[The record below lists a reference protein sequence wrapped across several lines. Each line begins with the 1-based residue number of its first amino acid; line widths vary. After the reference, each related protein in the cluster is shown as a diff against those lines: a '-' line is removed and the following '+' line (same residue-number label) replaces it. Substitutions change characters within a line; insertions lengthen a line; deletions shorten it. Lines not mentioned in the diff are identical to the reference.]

1 MLYVEILSGSRG
13 EDILGK
19 RVDGFHTNYTSS
31 KDFSNQQFILSMTL
45 YTSGDWKVDPNKD
58 ITFPLVD
65 WLINQFPVLKNTE
78 IEVNQVDLDGEFAS
92 GFCQDNDGEFLI
104 HIHNDLSYEDYVT
117 TLIHELVHVKQ
128 TLQGLKDHEMRESE
142 AYFWERLLCKEY
154 MTTPIS
160 GTQPTEIP
168 A

>member
-1 MLYVEILSGSRG
+1 
-13 EDILGK
+13 
-19 RVDGFHTNYTSS
+19 
-31 KDFSNQQFILSMTL
+31 MTL
-45 YTSGDWKVDPNKD
+45 FTSGDWIVDD
-58 ITFPLVD
+58 EREITFGVFEFMCKKFPLLVD
-65 WLINQFPVLKNTE
+65 ATV
-78 IEVNQVDLDGEFAS
+78 EVNQVDLTNEFGC
-92 GFCQDNDGEFLI
+92 GFCQVDEDGEFLI
-104 HIHNDLSYEDYVT
+104 HVHNDLSCEEYVT

>member
-1 MLYVEILSGSRG
+1 
-13 EDILGK
+13 
-19 RVDGFHTNYTSS
+19 
-31 KDFSNQQFILSMTL
+31 MTL
-45 YTSGDWKVDPNKD
+45 FTSGDWIVDNERE
-58 ITFPLVD
+58 ITFGVFEFMCKKFPLLVGAT
-65 WLINQFPVLKNTE
+65 V
-78 IEVNQVDLDGEFAS
+78 EVNQVDLTNEFGC
-92 GFCQDNDGEFLI
+92 GFCQVDEDGEFLI
-104 HIHNDLSYEDYVT
+104 HIHNDLSCEEYVT

>member
-1 MLYVEILSGSRG
+1 
-13 EDILGK
+13 
-19 RVDGFHTNYTSS
+19 
-31 KDFSNQQFILSMTL
+31 MTL
-45 YTSGDWKVDPNKD
+45 FTSGDWIVDNERE
-58 ITFPLVD
+58 ITFGVFEFMCKKFPLLVD
-65 WLINQFPVLKNTE
+65 ATV
-78 IEVNQVDLDGEFAS
+78 EVNQVDLTNEFGC
-92 GFCQDNDGEFLI
+92 GFCQVDEDGEFLI
-104 HIHNDLSYEDYVT
+104 HIHNDLSCEEYVT